1 MSAGSKD
8 PALRDRA
15 GLKTALPTFNPPV
28 GKSALQVSSECVLPR
43 RQLVADGGS
52 ELRVR
57 QRTVLRSGGGQL
69 HVGDGHHVE
78 RAVDAEE
85 ARRHQLDALPEVDLD
100 PVAAAYRGTV
110 ERILDEVRTARR
122 RVEDDLYGVC
132 IACDGA
138 ISAERLQLRPWAT
151 ACAACAST
159 ARR

>member
-1 MSAGSKD
+1 MTTHAPAPVPTPTRRSAPG
-8 PALRDRA
+8 PTAALVA
-15 GLKTALPTFNPPV
+15 
-28 GKSALQVSSECVLPR
+28 LPR
-43 RQLVADGGS
+43 RD
-52 ELRVR
+52 
-57 QRTVLRSGGGQL
+57 
-69 HVGDGHHVE
+69 DVE
-78 RAVDAEE
+78 RPAAPEEIRTYLADAEE